1 MIKTYII
8 HRGNKNQKIRGKCM
22 FTNDTQTGKRF
33 LVGEELVKT
42 LHWKD
47 REGRTNVDEV
57 FLPIRIEIT
66 GCSVTIKG

>member
-1 MIKTYII
+1 MIQTYII
-8 HRGNKNQKIRGKCM
+8 HRGHKNQKIRGKLKVVI
-22 FTNDTQTGKRF
+22 DSQTGKRF
-33 LVGEELVKT
+33 LSGDELVKT

-66 GCSVTIKG
+66 GCTVTIK